1 MSLKNSKARLKRI
14 LGFSAIAGMVTV
26 LILTLSGTGQPLSAN
41 ANSPAIAELGE
52 EALLPPD
59 ADFLEQVSEF
69 GVTQQNWDSPEY
81 AALTFAVK
89 NGRFVAVGK
98 TADLELLNLS
108 KINICSQKS

>member
-1 MSLKNSKARLKRI
+1 MLFLNN
-14 LGFSAIAGMVTV
+14 
-26 LILTLSGTGQPLSAN
+26 LTLSGIEQPLSAN
-41 ANSPAIAELGE
+41 ANPQAIAELGE
-52 EALLPPD
+52 EALQSPD

-98 TADLELLNLS
+98 TADLELLTLS
-108 KINICSQKS
+108 KIDISSQKS